1 MAPRLLLGDST
12 LRAPPPVVTP
22 ASRGGAVKRGTAGGG
37 PGVPARGA
45 PRGAAARRGVGL
57 PGEGVWYDAVGAGNF
72 LDVGAKALGVNVAK
86 SWGGGVLSRV
96 AGGDFPARVAVGGK
110 LASLDL
116 KGAHV
121 NPVGKAAISVR
132 LLDLS
137 GPAYEPRNAGSLK
150 FKAATRTNGKS
161 DHGFVLDRTVA
172 VGGGHL
178 SATAVFGRVKYGSTD
193 GTRGGWRTDASV
205 GVEQRLTTGGFKWA
219 LRGGVTAT
227 GELVYDLM
235 L

>member
-1 MAPRLLLGDST
+1 
-12 LRAPPPVVTP
+12 
-22 ASRGGAVKRGTAGGG
+22 
-37 PGVPARGA
+37 
-45 PRGAAARRGVGL
+45 
-57 PGEGVWYDAVGAGNF
+57 
-72 LDVGAKALGVNVAK
+72 
-86 SWGGGVLSRV
+86 
-96 AGGDFPARVAVGGK
+96 
-110 LASLDL
+110 
-116 KGAHV
+116 
-121 NPVGKAAISVR
+121 
-132 LLDLS
+132 
-137 GPAYEPRNAGSLK
+137 
-150 FKAATRTNGKS
+150 
-161 DHGFVLDRTVA
+161 VLDRTVA